1 MHYFKIQ
8 KLEFK
13 QLVDDMTTFSS
24 IILLNIRCNL
34 NLTSLFIYIYIYIYI
49 KEILMCY
56 VGYKLVIY

>member
-34 NLTSLFIYIYIYIYI
+34 NLTSLSLSIYIYIYIYI
-49 KEILMCY
+49 
-56 VGYKLVIY
+56 YKRDTHVLCGL